1 MEFKLHENLWVCE
14 RTVGSI
20 INGGEVVKNYLHIC
34 ADLKPLTRVGNNK
47 VTTSSFEE
55 SCLKVTM
62 QNQHEGQIQIGA
74 QIHLTCI

>member
-1 MEFKLHENLWVCE
+1 M
-14 RTVGSI
+14 
-20 INGGEVVKNYLHIC
+20 VKNYLHIC

-47 VTTSSFEE
+47 VTTSSSEE

-74 QIHLTCI
+74 QLHLACI